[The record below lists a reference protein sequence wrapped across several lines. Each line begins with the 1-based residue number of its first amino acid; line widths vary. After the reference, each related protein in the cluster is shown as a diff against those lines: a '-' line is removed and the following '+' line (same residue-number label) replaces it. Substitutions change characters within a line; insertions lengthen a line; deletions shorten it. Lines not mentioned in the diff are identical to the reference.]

1 MADKLIPPLRNRVL
15 DTSGLFA
22 NLWQNFIRAITDR
35 IEVASRSVEVSNSWP
50 SGLTITGV
58 ASNASVTISAH
69 TREYPSGAKSM
80 QAGTVTGQTYGA
92 VAYVYFDD
100 ATRNGG
106 LVTYAATS
114 SYEAAF
120 PTASNPNRHFV
131 GKVTMPANAGAS
143 NTTGTPARPPGWAGA

>member
-15 DTSGLFA
+15 NTSGLFST
-22 NLWQNFIRAITDR
+22 LWEAFIRSITDR
-35 IEVASRSVEVSNSWP
+35 VEVSSRSVEVSSSWP

-58 ASNASVTISAH
+58 ASSASITISAH

-92 VAYVYFDD
+92 TVYVYFDD

-114 SYEAAF
+114 SYESAF
-120 PTASNPNRHFV
+120 PTATYPNRHFV

-143 NTTGTPARPPGWAGA
+143 NTTGTPARPPGYA